1 MTTKMSAVPDPD
13 DNNNSDPADETTAA
27 SGSATGDRVKSSRFD
42 IDRMRE
48 AAKQYSAEGGFQ
60 GKADLIEVPVDCPPP
75 SSEFIRVRDD
85 DEYWTECMTL
95 DYEPEGGRRET
106 YFVATELMN
115 SLPPEVQSE
124 VKWSRLYTVMARR
137 GYVTSLWRIKI
148 YDSGPGQL
156 STRTALACAESAKR
170 LWTRVS
176 WQGRIGY
183 VPFYAQGDFG
193 EPKWT
198 EHTFEQLLDIAFR
211 DTYIDSLDHP
221 VISDLMGRIV

>member
-1 MTTKMSAVPDPD
+1 MTDSIRTSEDDPTVEPSP
-13 DNNNSDPADETTAA
+13 N
-27 SGSATGDRVKSSRFD
+27 GRVKSSRFNLD
-42 IDRMRE
+42 KMRD
-48 AAKQYSAEGGFQ
+48 AASQYSAEGGFQ
-60 GKADLIEVPVDCPPP
+60 GKADLITVPVDCPPP

-85 DEYWTECMTL
+85 EDYWAECMTV

-156 STRTALACAESAKR
+156 STRTALTCAESAKR

-176 WQGRIGY
+176 WQSRIGY

-198 EHTFEQLLDIAFR
+198 DHTFDQLLDIAFA
-211 DTYIDSLDHP
+211 DTFIDSLDHP
-221 VISDLMGRIV
+221 VIQDLMGRVV

>member
-1 MTTKMSAVPDPD
+1 MNGAEPLDSAATD
-13 DNNNSDPADETTAA
+13 DTQSSAD
-27 SGSATGDRVKSSRFD
+27 GPVGKVKSSRFNLD
-42 IDRMRE
+42 QMRE
-48 AAKQYSAEGGFQ
+48 AASHYSAEGGFQ
-60 GKADLIEVPVDCPPP
+60 GKPDLIEVPVDCPPP

-85 DEYWTECMTL
+85 DDYWIECMTL

-106 YFVATELMN
+106 YFIDTGLMN
-115 SLPPEVQSE
+115 SLPPEIQSE

-137 GYVTSLWRIKI
+137 GYVTSLWRIKV

-156 STRTALACAESAKR
+156 STRTALACAEKAKR

-193 EPKWT
+193 EPQWT
-198 EHTFEQLLDIAFR
+198 EHTFEELLDIAFR

-221 VISDLMGRIV
+221 VISDLMGREI